1 MVNRLDGSNVCGEY
15 HVRASVHARGECV
28 RASVAWARPTAAPPP
43 ASRDLPQPLPTKAFT
58 DFTDSKK
65 IRYGFYGQANQAS
78 YAFQEAVEA
87 STALLVSQGVL
98 PVTRESP
105 LPLLG
110 MPPSHPPPPPLP
122 PLPSPSHT
130 HTLRRRCRRGSR
142 PRTPAPPR
150 AIPTQ
155 GRPSIIST

>member
-105 LPLLG
+105 LPLLR
-110 MPPSHPPPPPLP
+110 MPPSHPPPPPFPLSPLLHTLTHYDADAGEARGRAP
-122 PLPSPSHT
+122 PLRLGRYPHKVA
-130 HTLRRRCRRGSR
+130 RR
-142 PRTPAPPR
+142 
-150 AIPTQ
+150 
-155 GRPSIIST
+155 